1 MADQDTGK
9 IYITISDRRI
19 GQGGGEDDPQTQ
31 SKRET
36 KTKTLG
42 EYAKVQFFN
51 FIKSEAN
58 TMVNYTLGNIG
69 NFTGDY
75 QAQRD
80 VQAMLNGIGVATT
93 LANSFIAGLTLT
105 GGNIAG
111 GLVAV
116 AITGTSQLINYGL
129 NELTNTR
136 QTRNQN
142 YNITQLRELSGLDS
156 LTNGGR

>member
-31 SKRET
+31 QKET

-42 EYAKVQFFN
+42 EYAKVQFFH

-93 LANSFIAGLTLT
+93 LGNSFIAGLTLT

-116 AITGTSQLINYGL
+116 AITGAGQLINYGL